1 MTAEE
6 WFDGKN
12 AIPILV
18 CKQVLVNI
26 FDSNTFS
33 MGVNFDFS
41 LSVYIYI
48 YIYIYST
55 KSIYYEISRVW
66 NKHMEGFHIV

>member
-48 YIYIYST
+48 YVYIYMY
-55 KSIYYEISRVW
+55 I
-66 NKHMEGFHIV
+66 

>member
-26 FDSNTFS
+26 LIPIPSLRVS
-33 MGVNFDFS
+33 ISIS
-41 LSVYIYI
+41 LSLYIYI
-48 YIYIYST
+48 T
-55 KSIYYEISRVW
+55 QQRAFVMKSQEYGTNISRV
-66 NKHMEGFHIV
+66 FT